1 MEVKGKSFEVLINE
15 EDLQARIKELANQ
28 INEDFKDKEPLF
40 IGILNGCFMFVSD
53 IMKEVN
59 LPSKISFIKVASY
72 TEMVSSGAVK
82 ELIGLNENI
91 FKKDVIILED
101 IIDSGNTIAS
111 VSAEFKDRGASSVTI
126 ATLLLKPEALKT
138 DINIQYVGFE
148 ITNEFVIGYG
158 LDYDGL
164 GRNTRE
170 IYQLKS

>member
-1 MEVKGKSFEVLINE
+1 
-15 EDLQARIKELANQ
+15 
-28 INEDFKDKEPLF
+28 
-40 IGILNGCFMFVSD
+40 
-53 IMKEVN
+53 MKEID
-59 LPSKISFIKVASY
+59 LPCKISFIKVASY

-111 VSAEFKDRGASSVTI
+111 VIDAFKDRGASSVTI

-138 DINIQYVGFE
+138 EVDIKYVGFE
-148 ITNEFVIGYG
+148 IGNEFVVGYG

-164 GRNTRE
+164 GRNTRD
-170 IYQLKS
+170 IYQFKS

>member
-1 MEVKGKSFEVLINE
+1 MKIKDKSFEVLISE
-15 EDLQARIKELANQ
+15 EDLQARIKKMAKQ
-28 INEDFKDKEPLF
+28 INKDFKDREPLF
-40 IGILNGCFMFVSD
+40 IGILNGCFMFATD
-53 IMKEVN
+53 IMKDIN
-59 LPSKISFIKVASY
+59 LPSKVSFIKLASY

-111 VSAEFKDRGASSVTI
+111 VIDEFKERGASSVSV

-138 DINIQYVGFE
+138 EVDIKYVGFE
-148 ITNEFVIGYG
+148 IGNEFVVGYG